1 MRVVKCDC
9 KNCENVS
16 IKMNRITV
24 NTVGG
29 DTKVYDIC
37 EDCFNKIMNV
47 INNNNIVYNTGIGQA
62 VLNDTK
68 KDVKQKDVKQKDVK
82 QKDVKQKDIKQKEA
96 NEKIITKASSN
107 NKEPKRINVKKLIES
122 YGIDKLKE
130 EYLVKKRSARDI
142 ALELGISNIT
152 LAQYLSK
159 LGISKRN
166 SKNREHDEKEDN

>member
-47 INNNNIVYNTGIGQA
+47 INNNNNIVYNTEIGQA

-68 KDVKQKDVKQKDVK
+68 KDVKQKDVKQKDAK
-82 QKDVKQKDIKQKEA
+82 QKDA
-96 NEKIITKASSN
+96 NEKIITKASSA
-107 NKEPKRINVKKLIES
+107 NKESKRINVKKLIER
-122 YGIDKLKE
+122 YGIDND
-130 EYLVKKRSARDI
+130 Y
-142 ALELGISNIT
+142 GIF
-152 LAQYLSK
+152 K
-159 LGISKRN
+159 
-166 SKNREHDEKEDN
+166 SKNTGKMMYHV

>member
-37 EDCFNKIMNV
+37 EDCFNKIINV
-47 INNNNIVYNTGIGQA
+47 INNNNNNNNIIIYNTGIGQA

-68 KDVKQKDVKQKDVK
+68 KEAKQKEAKQKDV
-82 QKDVKQKDIKQKEA
+82 
-96 NEKIITKASSN
+96 NEKIITKASSD

-122 YGIDKLKE
+122 YGIDRLKE
-130 EYLVKKRSARDI
+130 EYLVKKRSAKDI

-152 LAQYLSK
+152 LAQYLAK

-166 SKNREHDEKEDN
+166 FKNREHDEKEDN

>member
-37 EDCFNKIMNV
+37 EDCFNKIINV
-47 INNNNIVYNTGIGQA
+47 INNNNNNIIIYNTGIGQA

-68 KDVKQKDVKQKDVK
+68 KEAKQKEAKQKDV
-82 QKDVKQKDIKQKEA
+82 
-96 NEKIITKASSN
+96 NEKIITKASSD

-122 YGIDKLKE
+122 YGIDRLKE
-130 EYLVKKRSARDI
+130 EYLVKKRSAKDI

-152 LAQYLSK
+152 LAQYLAK

-166 SKNREHDEKEDN
+166 FKNREHDEKEDN

>member
-47 INNNNIVYNTGIGQA
+47 INNNNIVYNTEIGQA

-68 KDVKQKDVKQKDVK
+68 KDAKQKEAKQKD
-82 QKDVKQKDIKQKEA
+82 A
-96 NEKIITKASSN
+96 NEKIITKASSD

-122 YGIDKLKE
+122 YGIDRLKE
-130 EYLVKKRSARDI
+130 EYLVKKRSAKDI

-152 LAQYLSK
+152 LAQYLAK

-166 SKNREHDEKEDN
+166 FKNREHDEKEDN

>member
-37 EDCFNKIMNV
+37 EDCFNKIINV
-47 INNNNIVYNTGIGQA
+47 INNNNNNNNNIIYNTGIGQA

-68 KDVKQKDVKQKDVK
+68 KEAKQKEAKQKDV
-82 QKDVKQKDIKQKEA
+82 
-96 NEKIITKASSN
+96 NEKIITKASSD

-122 YGIDKLKE
+122 YGIDRLKE
-130 EYLVKKRSARDI
+130 EYLVKKRSAKDI

-152 LAQYLSK
+152 LAQYLAK

-166 SKNREHDEKEDN
+166 FKNREHDEKEDN

>member
-37 EDCFNKIMNV
+37 EDCFNKIINV
-47 INNNNIVYNTGIGQA
+47 INNNNNNNNNIIIYNTGIGQA

-68 KDVKQKDVKQKDVK
+68 KEAKQKEAKQKDV
-82 QKDVKQKDIKQKEA
+82 
-96 NEKIITKASSN
+96 NEKIITKASSD

-122 YGIDKLKE
+122 YGIDRLKE
-130 EYLVKKRSARDI
+130 EYLVKKRSAKDI

-152 LAQYLSK
+152 LAQYLAK

-166 SKNREHDEKEDN
+166 FKNREHDEKEDN